1 MKYVVVYT
9 CRVHFCSA
17 GIRGHSF
24 MLETM
29 DIYLYFV
36 VSVLENKRFS
46 FQTLN
51 SSSQAFGV
59 ADACQCVCALDATLL
74 QYMKFMRFSCINNLI
89 ESTILFW
96 ILYLRNT
103 ALFIFWTLASAFFSC
118 YSQKVHISSNI
129 FQCSVKVQIDHMLSP
144 HSKKT

>member
-1 MKYVVVYT
+1 MRNPEAIYFGFQFNLSVLFGPDALLRIILRKSPKIMSHVNLDQFISLSGKYHLQEELQSRNVKYVVVYT

-59 ADACQCVCALDATLL
+59 ARHAPMCVCT
-74 QYMKFMRFSCINNLI
+74 
-89 ESTILFW
+89 
-96 ILYLRNT
+96 
-103 ALFIFWTLASAFFSC
+103 
-118 YSQKVHISSNI
+118 
-129 FQCSVKVQIDHMLSP
+129 
-144 HSKKT
+144 